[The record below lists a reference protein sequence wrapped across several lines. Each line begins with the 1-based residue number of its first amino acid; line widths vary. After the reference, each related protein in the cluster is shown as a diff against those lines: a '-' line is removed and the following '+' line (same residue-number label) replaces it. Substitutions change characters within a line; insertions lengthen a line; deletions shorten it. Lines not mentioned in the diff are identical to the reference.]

1 MNDALEILS
10 IALGVAIVFSVP
22 FGFFTLWRFLRYRET
37 VALAKEGLLPP
48 QRRGGGGGDLLRWGV
63 VVAIMGFGLTLG
75 LWPLGAILDPQVVD
89 KVPLGLG
96 PWMLIGILPMFLG
109 LALIVLHFINQHL
122 EGEVDEVDTAVTDDP
137 IPPHKQ
143 V

>member
-1 MNDALEILS
+1 MNDAFEILS

-48 QRRGGGGGDLLRWGV
+48 RQRRGSGDLLRWGV

-75 LWPLGAILDPQVVD
+75 LWPLGAIIDPQVVD

-122 EGEVDEVDTAVTDDP
+122 AGEAEPADTAVPDDP